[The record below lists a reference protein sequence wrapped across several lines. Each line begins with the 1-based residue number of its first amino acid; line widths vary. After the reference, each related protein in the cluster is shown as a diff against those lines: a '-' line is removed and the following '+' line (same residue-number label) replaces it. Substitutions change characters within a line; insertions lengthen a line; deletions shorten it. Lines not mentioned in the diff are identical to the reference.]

1 MRSICHYR
9 VVLLGFVLVS
19 SLALWGCAAPAP
31 RRSAAGI
38 VVPSPRPADTRVF
51 AYATRGQSA
60 ETQSRDRFECHE
72 WAVAQ
77 AGVDP
82 SSPGSSAARS
92 VPTAPA
98 ASSAANTAAVVNGAV
113 AGAVVGAVVARPRD
127 TGRGAIIGAVAG
139 GLLGEVNHQA
149 RVERQQRM
157 GERIAERH
165 ASREE
170 EREAGNYRR
179 ALSACLE
186 GRGYSVR

>member
-1 MRSICHYR
+1 MRSNCEYR
-9 VVLLGFVLVS
+9 AVLLGFVLVAG
-19 SLALWGCAAPAP
+19 LALGACASPAP
-31 RRSAAGI
+31 RRPAAAV
-38 VVPSPRPADTRVF
+38 VVPSPRAVDTRVF

-72 WAVAQ
+72 WAVSQ

-82 SSPGSSAARS
+82 GASGSTMARS
-92 VPTAPA
+92 VPTVPA
-98 ASSAANTAAVVNGAV
+98 ASPAANTAAVVNGAV
-113 AGAVVGAVVARPRD
+113 AGAVIGAVVARPRD
-127 TGRGAIIGAVAG
+127 TGRGAIVGAVVG

-149 RVERQQRM
+149 RVERQQRI
-157 GERIAERH
+157 GERSAERH
-165 ASREE
+165 ASRED